1 MEKFADARGVAT
13 QIVAQVLSQRCSLS
27 TLIDTQLPHLSDPRE
42 RALAQELSYGVLR
55 WLPRLQAL
63 LRRLLHKPLKS
74 KDVDIEALLLLGL
87 YQLLYLRIPDYAA
100 IAATVD
106 VARKLR
112 KDWATRLINAVLR
125 NCQRQREDLLATIDR
140 DVSSC
145 LAHPV
150 WLLERLQ
157 ADWPAEWELLAQA
170 NNVQPPLTLRVN
182 ERVVTRATYLEHL
195 RTAGIAAV
203 PTPYTDSGIT
213 LAQSLGSGGVMQL
226 PGFSQGQVSVQDG
239 AAQLVAPLLDIPN
252 GARVLDAC
260 AAPGG
265 KTAHILERYTV
276 GHLLALDNEPTRAQL
291 LRNTLERLK
300 LSATVRCADA
310 RQPATW
316 WDGQPFDRILL
327 DAPCSGSGVIRRHPD
342 IKYLRQATDIP
353 ALAAYQWELLENLW
367 SVLVPQGRL
376 LYVTCSVFAEEN
388 CRLLQ
393 GFLAHQVDAQEI
405 PLIVPWGHALPVGRQ
420 ILPSDEPGFDG
431 FYYACLTKIG

>member
-1 MEKFADARGVAT
+1 
-13 QIVAQVLSQRCSLS
+13 SS
-27 TLIDTQLPHLSDPRE
+27 LIDAELSCLSDPRE

-63 LRRLLHKPLKS
+63 LQCLLHKPLKM
-74 KDVDIEALLLLGL
+74 KDADIQALLLLGL

-100 IAATVD
+100 TAATVN
-106 VARKLR
+106 VARGLQKE
-112 KDWATRLINAVLR
+112 WATRLINAVLR
-125 NCQRQREDLLATIDR
+125 NCQRQREKLLATLD
-140 DVSSC
+140 DNVSTR

-150 WLLERLQ
+150 WILEQLQ
-157 ADWPAEWELLAQA
+157 TDWPKDWESLAQA
-170 NNVQPPLTLRVN
+170 NNVQPLLTLRVN
-182 ERVVTRATYLEHL
+182 QRYLSRATYLEHL
-195 RTAGIAAV
+195 HAAGIVAV
-203 PTPYTDSGIT
+203 PTPYTESGIT
-213 LAQSLGSGGVMQL
+213 LAQPVGSGGVMQL
-226 PGFSQGQVSVQDG
+226 PGFSQGWASVQDG
-239 AAQLVAPLLDIPN
+239 AAQLVAPLLDVPE

-276 GHLLALDNEPTRAQL
+276 GHLLALDNEPARVQL
-291 LRNTLERLK
+291 LKNTLGRLQ
-300 LSATVRCADA
+300 LSATVRCSDA

-316 WDGQPFDRILL
+316 WDGQPFARILL
-327 DAPCSGSGVIRRHPD
+327 DTPCSGSGVIRRHPD

-353 ALAAYQWELLENLW
+353 ALAAYQRELLENLW
-367 SVLVPQGRL
+367 SVLAPQGQL

-388 CRLLQ
+388 HRLLED
-393 GFLAHQVDAQEI
+393 FLANQRDAQEV